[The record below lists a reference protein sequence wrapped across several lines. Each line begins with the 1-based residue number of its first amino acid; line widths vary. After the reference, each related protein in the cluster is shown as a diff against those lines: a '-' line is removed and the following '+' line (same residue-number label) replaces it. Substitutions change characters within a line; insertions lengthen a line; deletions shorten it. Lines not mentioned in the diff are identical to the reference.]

1 MNREIKLIVTDLDG
15 TFVPSLGELIPENLA
30 ALRAA
35 KEAGIR
41 VCACTGRHWNFA
53 RCVLEAGEFDPLCI
67 TSNGA
72 AIVETHTGR
81 YEKLSPID
89 PQRLDEV
96 LEFLLEEAPQRAS
109 GPHTFDRNGY
119 GGRGGAEYVRTCNKD
134 YFSTYN
140 PNQGEFM
147 VEVRSYPW
155 RMDYPI
161 VTRSYR
167 DYAHWVDST
176 RQDTERI
183 LYDIGRNGM
192 EDCQALKERLAPLL
206 PLEVTSAYGTI
217 MEIMAPDATK
227 GNALTWL
234 SRHYEVPREQ
244 ILAIGDNINDIPMIR
259 WAGVGVAV
267 SDGHPALLEQA
278 DLIAPSCR
286 EGAVAKI
293 IADCAA
299 GRLSL

>member
-109 GPHTFDRNGY
+109 GPHTFDRNG
-119 GGRGGAEYVRTCNKD
+119 
-134 YFSTYN
+134 
-140 PNQGEFM
+140 
-147 VEVRSYPW
+147 
-155 RMDYPI
+155 
-161 VTRSYR
+161 
-167 DYAHWVDST
+167 
-176 RQDTERI
+176 
-183 LYDIGRNGM
+183 
-192 EDCQALKERLAPLL
+192 
-206 PLEVTSAYGTI
+206 
-217 MEIMAPDATK
+217 
-227 GNALTWL
+227 
-234 SRHYEVPREQ
+234 
-244 ILAIGDNINDIPMIR
+244 
-259 WAGVGVAV
+259 
-267 SDGHPALLEQA
+267 
-278 DLIAPSCR
+278 
-286 EGAVAKI
+286 
-293 IADCAA
+293 
-299 GRLSL
+299 